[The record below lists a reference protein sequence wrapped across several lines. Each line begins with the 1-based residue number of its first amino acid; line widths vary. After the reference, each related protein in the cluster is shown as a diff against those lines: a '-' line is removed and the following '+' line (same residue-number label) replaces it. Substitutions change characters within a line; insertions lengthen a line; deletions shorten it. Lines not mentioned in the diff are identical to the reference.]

1 MLINKL
7 QYLQH
12 YTLQKFGIYLSMT
25 FIPFLKYA
33 LRKLFNHINNL
44 HQNIKFTVREE
55 SNGELEFLDALLKRN
70 NGKIYVVVHRK
81 PTHTDQYLEYS
92 SDQQISCK
100 KTFGSSLF
108 NRKYSIITNKGN
120 LTKENSKIKQDL
132 KDNGYQESI
141 ISKILKRI
149 FNNHSMSQPQH
160 QTQATDI

>member
-1 MLINKL
+1 M
-7 QYLQH
+7 
-12 YTLQKFGIYLSMT
+12 
-25 FIPFLKYA
+25 
-33 LRKLFNHINNL
+33 
-44 HQNIKFTVREE
+44 RED

-100 KTFGSSLF
+100 KTFESSLF

-132 KDNGYQESI
+132 KENGYQEGI

-149 FNNHSMSQPQH
+149 FNNHSVSQPQH